1 MKIRSVFKDSSA
13 QMSHLSSLPK
23 NILRNI
29 IGFLPQ
35 QDVINL
41 ARTNFDFYEICMEKL
56 YRRIIIRLEPIL
68 QPSNRDIRGID
79 YIDAKQT
86 VVYGLKKVLDRED
99 QLKIINARIQ
109 VLILSL
115 KINGGLLDYIEE
127 LTVYGRLDATTGSS
141 VTELVSLFQG
151 KSLKKLLITDYKLR
165 RAVRNSL
172 KLEVYQSLESVT
184 IDKVSDLN
192 HIHELPNLKEIVVAF
207 RDQGSQPF
215 DPSQLF
221 HPELIASQL
230 TRIQTLIIT
239 EDNQLH
245 QEFIKL
251 LRYFY
256 ETHDLRLKLR
266 TFCFNYYHGKDDVPV
281 YSNFLTQTQ
290 IVDWILVQNIEI
302 RMGCDNVAC
311 NQECLGMLELSLP
324 ALKKVSLVQHSEGE
338 IDTHKYNE
346 IWEVKVFSFLEELI
360 DSGLKLISI
369 RHKPASDGVFFD
381 GMEGNYLQRL
391 QLYTDMLPKILQN
404 SRTTLLLPNLLKSLA
419 CYEQPMNTLLW
430 NGCKCSH
437 CELYLSKL
445 DDFLMTHRYYRF
457 KNHAFKDLVSLTLIS
472 AIAEALTM
480 RHCTHD
486 LMPDFDMLRY
496 PFNDT
501 RWDFHSNNFSIPF
514 KCLVDKNYKE
524 HEFDEDVEVFYDAS
538 EVVEAC
544 PFSLNLFRPVARA
557 ISHYVNDIVRT
568 IISLSRGDAE
578 DMEIGTSKD
587 LNDGGA
593 PNSFGILLLN
603 GFYYHLDR
611 ETNGTNYFLNI
622 YDA

>member
-1 MKIRSVFKDSSA
+1 
-13 QMSHLSSLPK
+13 MSHLSSLPK

-79 YIDAKQT
+79 YIDSKQT
-86 VVYGLKKVLDRED
+86 VVYGLKKALNRED

-141 VTELVSLFQG
+141 VAELVSLFQG

-165 RAVRNSL
+165 RAIRNSL
-172 KLEVYQSLESVT
+172 KLKAYQSLESVT
-184 IDKVSDLN
+184 IDKVSDFN
-192 HIHELPNLKEIVVAF
+192 HIDELPHLKEIIVAF
-207 RDQGSQPF
+207 NDQGSQPF
-215 DPSQLF
+215 DPSQLS

-230 TRIQTLIIT
+230 ARIQILIIT

-245 QEFIKL
+245 SEFIKL
-251 LRYFY
+251 LRYLH
-256 ETHDLRLKLR
+256 EKHDLRLKLR
-266 TFCFNYYHGKDDVPV
+266 TVCFNYYHGKDDVSV

-290 IVDWILVQNIEI
+290 IVDWTLVQNIEV

-324 ALKKVSLVQHSEGE
+324 VLKKVSLVQHSEGE

-346 IWEVKVFSFLEELI
+346 IWEVKVFSFLQELV

-391 QLYTDMLPKILQN
+391 QLYTEMLPKILQN

-457 KNHAFKDLVSLTLIS
+457 KNHAFKDLVSSTLIS

-486 LMPDFDMLRY
+486 LMPDFDLLRY

-514 KCLVDKNYKE
+514 KCSVDKNYKE

-538 EVVEAC
+538 DVFEAC
-544 PFSLNLFRPVARA
+544 PFSSNMFRPVARA

-568 IISLSRGDAE
+568 VISLSRGDAE

-611 ETNGTNYFLNI
+611 ETNGTNYFSNI